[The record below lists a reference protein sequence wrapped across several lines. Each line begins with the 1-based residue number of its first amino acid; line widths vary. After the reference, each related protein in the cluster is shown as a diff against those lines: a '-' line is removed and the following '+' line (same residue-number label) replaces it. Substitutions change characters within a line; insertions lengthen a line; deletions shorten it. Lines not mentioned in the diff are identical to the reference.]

1 MADITYTV
9 KATERSKSPGNV
21 VGKGLSGVLKVLF
34 VATIEVPASAAGS
47 TIKFGTIPSNAR
59 ISGLSRVYWD
69 DHEAGANAPTLDI
82 GLGSV
87 DANITSDPDA
97 LSNGHDLATATT
109 TGAGVVG
116 EIANHGLPAW
126 DFVSGQSS
134 DPGGQLDVYG
144 SIVDAATDQGGTIT
158 IELLGYLD

>member
-9 KATERSKSPGNV
+9 KATERNKSPGNV
-21 VGKGLSGVLKVLF
+21 VGKGDAGVLKVLF
-34 VATIEVPASAAGS
+34 VATLEVAASAQNS
-47 TIKFGTIPSNAR
+47 TIKFGRIPSIAR
-59 ISGLSRVYWD
+59 LSGLSRVYWD
-69 DHEAGANAPTLDI
+69 DLETTNAPTLDI

-87 DANITSDPDA
+87 DSNITSDPDA
-97 LSNGHDLATATT
+97 LSNGHALATATT
-109 TGAGVVG
+109 TGAGVIA

-144 SIVDAATDQGGTIT
+144 SIVDAATDTAGTVT